1 MATLKEVRE
10 LMLIVAAMFPN
21 APVLTAANYKA
32 YHMILGDLDAG
43 ILKMAGMDLARKRTF
58 LPTAGEW
65 RKAAW
70 ALVEKANGIPSA
82 HDAWAE
88 VCKSFGSHGY
98 YRGAPE
104 WSCALIGQAIAG
116 IGGYTA
122 LCVSENT
129 VADRARFL
137 QAYDSYLE
145 RERDDAAMLPEVR
158 DVVRQLAEASR
169 PALTKGLT

>member
-1 MATLKEVRE
+1 MATLEEVRE

-21 APVLTAANYKA
+21 APVLTAANFKA
-32 YHMILGDLDAG
+32 YHMILGDLDA
-43 ILKMAGMDLARKRTF
+43 KMLELAAKEMGRKKTF
-58 LPTAGEW
+58 FPTAGEI

-82 HDAWAE
+82 NDAWAE

-98 YRGAPE
+98 YRGAPD
-104 WSCALIGQAIAG
+104 WSNPLIGKAIAG
-116 IGGYTA
+116 IGGYAA
-122 LCVSENT
+122 LCISENPP
-129 VADRARFL
+129 ADRARFL

-158 DVVRQLAEASR
+158 DVVRQLAGTMR
-169 PALTKGLT
+169 PALTEGF